1 MIRPFVIAGPKEQVI
16 KKVKELESRIK
27 NGEDPVKVAEELGIP
42 QLKELEENR
51 IRGQQYSAQEIPSSF
66 EEVIKSFQKC
76 EMPPYFSLEV
86 TKGFVKLV
94 KDVNPAIAFQMLAR
108 HLSNIFICKRVKEQ
122 AKPLNE
128 WEELFVL
135 DMAKLK
141 IVRLSN
147 EDLKDIKTFRN
158 NAFFASEEEAKLTLE
173 LLEPLT
179 EIISEQ

>member
-1 MIRPFVIAGPKEQVI
+1 MIKPFVIAGPKDEVI

-27 NGEDPVKVAEELGIP
+27 NGEDPAKVAEELGIP
-42 QLKELEENR
+42 QLGETR
-51 IRGQQYSAQEIPSSF
+51 CQRYSAQEIPSSF
-66 EEVIKSFQKC
+66 EEVVKSFQKC
-76 EMPPYFSLEV
+76 EMPPFSPEE
-86 TKGFVKLV
+86 TKGFVNLV
-94 KDVNPAIAFQMLAR
+94 KKVNPAIAFQMLAK
-108 HLSNIFICKRVKEQ
+108 HLSNIFICKKIEEQ
-122 AKPLNE
+122 EKPLNE

-135 DMAKLK
+135 DLAKLK

-147 EDLKDIKTFRN
+147 EDLKGIKTFRN

>member
-1 MIRPFVIAGPKEQVI
+1 MIKPFVIAGPKAEVI

-27 NGEDPVKVAEELGIP
+27 NGEDPEKVAEELGIP
-42 QLKELEENR
+42 QLEETK
-51 IRGQQYSAQEIPSSF
+51 GQQYSAQEIPSSF

-76 EMPPYFSLEV
+76 EMPPCFSLEE
-86 TKGFVKLV
+86 TKGFIRLV
-94 KDVNPAIAFQMLAR
+94 KNINPAVAFQMLAK
-108 HLSNIFICKRVKEQ
+108 HLSNIFICKKIEEQ
-122 AKPLNE
+122 EKPLNE

-135 DMAKLK
+135 DSAKLK

-147 EDLKDIKTFRN
+147 EDLKGIKTFRN

>member
-1 MIRPFVIAGPKEQVI
+1 MIKPFVIAGPKEEVI

-27 NGEDPVKVAEELGIP
+27 NGEDPAKVAEELGIP
-42 QLKELEENR
+42 QLEET
-51 IRGQQYSAQEIPSSF
+51 RGQQYSAQEIPSSF

-76 EMPPYFSLEV
+76 EMPPFSPAE
-86 TKGFVKLV
+86 TKGFVTLV
-94 KDVNPAIAFQMLAR
+94 KKVNPAIAFQMLAK
-108 HLSNIFICKRVKEQ
+108 HLSNIFICKKIEEQ
-122 AKPLNE
+122 EKSLNE

-135 DMAKLK
+135 DLAKLK

-147 EDLKDIKTFRN
+147 EDLKSIKTFRN

>member
-1 MIRPFVIAGPKEQVI
+1 MIKPFVIAGPKAEVI

-27 NGEDPVKVAEELGIP
+27 NGEDPAKVAEELGIP
-42 QLKELEENR
+42 QLEELEET
-51 IRGQQYSAQEIPSSF
+51 RGQQYSAQEIPSSF
-66 EEVIKSFQKC
+66 EEVIKSFQKH
-76 EMPPYFSLEV
+76 EMPPCFSPEE

-94 KDVNPAIAFQMLAR
+94 KNVNPAIAFQMLAK
-108 HLSNIFICKRVKEQ
+108 HLSNIFICKKIEEQ
-122 AKPLNE
+122 EKPLNE
-128 WEELFVL
+128 WDELFVL
-135 DMAKLK
+135 DLAKLK

-147 EDLKDIKTFRN
+147 EDLKGIKTFRN

>member
-1 MIRPFVIAGPKEQVI
+1 MIKPFVIAGPKAEVI

-42 QLKELEENR
+42 QLEETK
-51 IRGQQYSAQEIPSSF
+51 GQQYSAQEIPSSF

-76 EMPPYFSLEV
+76 EMPQCFSPEE

-94 KDVNPAIAFQMLAR
+94 KNVNPAVAFQMLAK
-108 HLSNIFICKRVKEQ
+108 HLSNIFICKKIEEQ
-122 AKPLNE
+122 EKPLNE

-135 DMAKLK
+135 DLAKLK

-147 EDLKDIKTFRN
+147 EDLKGIKTFRN

>member
-1 MIRPFVIAGPKEQVI
+1 MIKPFVIAGPKEEVI

-27 NGEDPVKVAEELGIP
+27 NGEDPAKVAEELGIP
-42 QLKELEENR
+42 QLDENR
-51 IRGQQYSAQEIPSSF
+51 GRQYSAQEIPSSF

-76 EMPPYFSLEV
+76 EMPPFSPAE

-94 KDVNPAIAFQMLAR
+94 KKVNPAIAFQMLAK
-108 HLSNIFICKRVKEQ
+108 HLSNIFIYKKIEEQ
-122 AKPLNE
+122 EKPLNE

-135 DMAKLK
+135 DLAKLK

-147 EDLKDIKTFRN
+147 EDLKGIKTFRN

>member
-1 MIRPFVIAGPKEQVI
+1 MIRPFIITGPKAEVI
-16 KKVKELESRIK
+16 KKVEELNSRVK
-27 NGEDPVKVAEELGIP
+27 NGEDPEKVAEELGIP
-42 QLKELEENR
+42 QLEEFEET
-51 IRGQQYSAQEIPSSF
+51 RGQQYSAQEIPSSF

-76 EMPPYFSLEV
+76 EMPQCFSPEE

-94 KDVNPAIAFQMLAR
+94 KDVNPAIAFQMLAK
-108 HLSNIFICKRVKEQ
+108 HLSNIFICKKIGEQ

-128 WEELFVL
+128 WDELFGL
-135 DMAKLK
+135 DIAKLK
-141 IVRLSN
+141 IVRFSN

-158 NAFFASEEEAKLTLE
+158 NAFFTSEEEAKLTLE

>member
-1 MIRPFVIAGPKEQVI
+1 MIKPFVIAGPKEEVI

-27 NGEDPVKVAEELGIP
+27 NGEDPAKVAEELGIP
-42 QLKELEENR
+42 QLGE

-66 EEVIKSFQKC
+66 EEVIESFLKC
-76 EMPPYFSLEV
+76 EMPKCFSLEE
-86 TKGFVKLV
+86 TKDFVKLV
-94 KDVNPAIAFQMLAR
+94 KNINPAIAFQMLAK
-108 HLSNIFICKRVKEQ
+108 HLSNIFICKKIEEQ

-128 WEELFVL
+128 WEGLFVL
-135 DMAKLK
+135 DLAKLK
-141 IVRLSN
+141 IVHLSN
-147 EDLKDIKTFRN
+147 EDLKGIKTFRN

>member
-1 MIRPFVIAGPKEQVI
+1 MIKPFVIAGPKAEVI

-27 NGEDPVKVAEELGIP
+27 NGEDPAKVAEELGIP
-42 QLKELEENR
+42 QLDENR
-51 IRGQQYSAQEIPSSF
+51 GRQYSAQEIPSSF
-66 EEVIKSFQKC
+66 EEVVKSFQKC
-76 EMPPYFSLEV
+76 EMPRCFSPEE

-94 KDVNPAIAFQMLAR
+94 KNVNPAIAFQMLAK
-108 HLSNIFICKRVKEQ
+108 HLSNIFICKKIEEQ
-122 AKPLNE
+122 EKPLNE

-135 DMAKLK
+135 DLVKLK

-147 EDLKDIKTFRN
+147 EDLKSIKTFRN

>member
-1 MIRPFVIAGPKEQVI
+1 MIKPFVIAGPKEEVI

-27 NGEDPVKVAEELGIP
+27 NGEDPAKVAEELGIP
-42 QLKELEENR
+42 QLDEN
-51 IRGQQYSAQEIPSSF
+51 RGQQYSAQEIPSSF

-76 EMPPYFSLEV
+76 EMPPFSPAE

-94 KDVNPAIAFQMLAR
+94 KKVNPAIAFQMLAK
-108 HLSNIFICKRVKEQ
+108 HLSNIFICKKIEEQ
-122 AKPLNE
+122 EKPLNE

-135 DMAKLK
+135 DLAKLK

-147 EDLKDIKTFRN
+147 EDLKGIKTFRN